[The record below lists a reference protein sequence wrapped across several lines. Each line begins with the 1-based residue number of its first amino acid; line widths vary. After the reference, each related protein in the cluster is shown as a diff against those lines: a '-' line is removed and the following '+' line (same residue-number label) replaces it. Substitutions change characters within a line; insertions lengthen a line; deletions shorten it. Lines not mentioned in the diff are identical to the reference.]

1 MNKDKILIVEDNA
14 DLRAAVV
21 RVLKV
26 FGYGVQEAENGETAL
41 QMIRREDFDLV
52 LTDLMM
58 MGVNGL
64 DVIRALKIRD
74 PNAEALLMT
83 AYGTLE
89 SNAEAMKL
97 GVAGYLLK
105 PVEIEE
111 LERKTR
117 ECLERRRLALKGSHS
132 QEIASVLKMDRD
144 TATALMLGSLLRHLL
159 RFACDAVKAD
169 GGALVV
175 EKERR
180 LVVEAVTYNF
190 RDEITGK
197 TLDGEGGSARRA
209 FETDETIIAGEPV
222 PEEFWFNGFKDPR
235 RVQSG
240 LAAPLKDGARVIGVL
255 CLSRSR
261 GGAFAEGD
269 AGLVAPFIDGMT
281 YAIKNA
287 AMYLELKQTYEALKA
302 AQGRL
307 IHSERMSAIG
317 RVTSG
322 LAHELNNPLVSVL
335 GNVQLLLKEV
345 PPENPWREDL
355 KVIEQAAMICKR
367 IVADL
372 MGFARQGDFTFADTS
387 VHRVLDKVLT
397 LTRFQ
402 LEKGGVKVVKE
413 WGRDVPALK
422 ASEPHLEQVFM
433 NLVANAQQAMPSGGT
448 LTIRSRVLGSADIPD
463 RSADAFNDFPGVA
476 AIEFS
481 DSGVG
486 IKKENLENILEP
498 FFTTKEA
505 GKGTGLGLSIC
516 REIVRRHHGEI
527 YVESEGEG
535 RGAKF
540 TVMLPLNGEE

>member
-1 MNKDKILIVEDNA
+1 
-14 DLRAAVV
+14 
-21 RVLKV
+21 
-26 FGYGVQEAENGETAL
+26 
-41 QMIRREDFDLV
+41 
-52 LTDLMM
+52 
-58 MGVNGL
+58 
-64 DVIRALKIRD
+64 
-74 PNAEALLMT
+74 
-83 AYGTLE
+83 
-89 SNAEAMKL
+89 
-97 GVAGYLLK
+97 
-105 PVEIEE
+105 
-111 LERKTR
+111 
-117 ECLERRRLALKGSHS
+117 
-132 QEIASVLKMDRD
+132 
-144 TATALMLGSLLRHLL
+144 
-159 RFACDAVKAD
+159 
-169 GGALVV
+169 
-175 EKERR
+175 
-180 LVVEAVTYNF
+180 
-190 RDEITGK
+190 
-197 TLDGEGGSARRA
+197 
-209 FETDETIIAGEPV
+209 
-222 PEEFWFNGFKDPR
+222 
-235 RVQSG
+235 
-240 LAAPLKDGARVIGVL
+240 
-255 CLSRSR
+255 
-261 GGAFAEGD
+261 
-269 AGLVAPFIDGMT
+269 
-281 YAIKNA
+281 
-287 AMYLELKQTYEALKA
+287 
-302 AQGRL
+302 
-307 IHSERMSAIG
+307 
-317 RVTSG
+317 
-322 LAHELNNPLVSVL
+322 
-335 GNVQLLLKEV
+335 
-345 PPENPWREDL
+345 
-355 KVIEQAAMICKR
+355 MICKR